1 VTSFAYPNA
10 ASNTSVKQIVQSCDY
25 SSGRTVG
32 NINSIT
38 VCTSCPY
45 AETIPPRDHYYLRT
59 PEAATSSTTLSTLQ
73 TYVTN
78 AETHGGGWVIL
89 VFHGICDNSCTSSNS
104 FSPSKFTAFLDWL
117 APRAANGTVVRTVGQ
132 VMGGGT
138 PPPGPDTTPPTTTIA
153 CNGTGCQSGWYN
165 TDPVSVSL
173 SAADGG
179 GSGVDKT
186 YYTTDGST
194 PTTASTVYSG
204 PFTVSSTATVE
215 FFSTDKAGNSEQI
228 RSQLIQLDAAAPS
241 VNITAPPD
249 GSSYSRGTKVLVRA
263 SATDAGTGSGA
274 PSGVA
279 RVVFR
284 LDGTTSLATDTS
296 APYEFTWN
304 TRKVS
309 VGSHTLNAVATDV
322 AGNSTSSA
330 AVTVSI
336 TR

>member
-1 VTSFAYPNA
+1 
-10 ASNTSVKQIVQSCDY
+10 
-25 SSGRTVG
+25 VG

-45 AETIPPRDHYYLRT
+45 AETIPPRDPYYLRT
-59 PEAATSSTTLSTLQ
+59 PEPATSSTTLSDLQ

-89 VFHGICDNSCTSSNS
+89 VFHGICDNICTSSNS
-104 FSPSKFTAFLDWL
+104 FSPSIFTAFLDWL
-117 APRAANGTVVRTVGQ
+117 APRSANGTVVRTVGR
-132 VMGGGT
+132 VMGGTT

-153 CNGTGCQSGWYN
+153 CNGTGCQSGWHN
-165 TDPVSVSL
+165 SGPVSVSL
-173 SAADGG
+173 SATDGG

-186 YYTTDGST
+186 YYTVDGTDPHISQLVVT
-194 PTTASTVYSG
+194 YAG
-204 PFTVSSTATVE
+204 PFTVAETTTVK
-215 FFSTDKAGNSEQI
+215 FFSTDLAGNSEQTH
-228 RSQLIQLDAAAPS
+228 SQLIQLDAAAPS

-249 GSSYSRGTKVLVRA
+249 GSSYRRGAKVLVRA
-263 SATDAGTGSGA
+263 SATDGGTGSGA

-309 VGSHTLNAVATDV
+309 VGPHTLTAVATDL
-322 AGNSTSSA
+322 AGNSTSSGP
-330 AVTVSI
+330 VTVTI
-336 TR
+336 G